1 MDYTQ
6 DSEIPS
12 KLYYTIGE
20 VAKYYDLKPYIL
32 HYWEKEFPQLS
43 PAKRRG
49 NRRHYQ
55 KKDLALIAKIRT
67 LLYEQGYTLEGARRK
82 LLEKKQPPQP
92 TAKISAGEMT
102 KAINQLE
109 CLLIDIDLVLAAIPA
124 EV

>member
-1 MDYTQ
+1 MAYTHTN
-6 DSEIPS
+6 EIPD

-43 PAKRRG
+43 PSKRRG

-55 KKDLALIAKIRT
+55 KKDLVLIAKIRT

-82 LLEKKQPPQP
+82 LLEKKQPKA
-92 TAKISAGEMT
+92 TAPLPKEHIKQAV
-102 KAINQLE
+102 NQLE
-109 CLLIDIDLVLAAIPA
+109 SLLIDIDLLLAGMPTEA
-124 EV
+124 

>member
-1 MDYTQ
+1 MDSVQ
-6 DSEIPS
+6 GSEIPD

-55 KKDLALIAKIRT
+55 KKDLVLIAKIRT

-82 LLEKKQPPQP
+82 LLEKKQPVQDL
-92 TAKISAGEMT
+92 TRVSASQMN

-109 CLLIDIDLVLAAIPA
+109 CLLIDIDLALAAKA
-124 EV
+124 

>member
-1 MDYTQ
+1 MDSVQ
-6 DSEIPS
+6 GSEIPD

-55 KKDLALIAKIRT
+55 KKDLVLIAKIRT

-82 LLEKKQPPQP
+82 LLEKKQPVQDL
-92 TAKISAGEMT
+92 TRVSASQMN

-109 CLLIDIDLVLAAIPA
+109 CLLIDIDLALATKA
-124 EV
+124 

>member
-1 MDYTQ
+1 MDSVQ
-6 DSEIPS
+6 GNEIPD

-55 KKDLALIAKIRT
+55 KKDLVLIAKIRT

-82 LLEKKQPPQP
+82 LLEKKQPVQDA
-92 TAKISAGEMT
+92 THLST
-102 KAINQLE
+102 TQVNKAVNQLE
-109 CLLIDIDLVLAAIPA
+109 CLLIDIDLALAGIPTKA
-124 EV
+124 